1 LEHEKA
7 NLLSLLKRND
17 VVDDA
22 AKTSEIQ
29 KSLVE
34 LEAERRRLQ
43 GV

>member
-1 LEHEKA
+1 
-7 NLLSLLKRND
+7 LKRND
-17 VVDDA
+17 VVDDVS
-22 AKTSEIQ
+22 KSSEIQ